1 MALKFARDLQAEV
14 VTPPQVTPQNASGF
28 GSEVTPIGTDVLFG
42 RKTPAD
48 GARDVLALLDSLQ

>member
-1 MALKFARDLQAEV
+1 MKTISL
-14 VTPPQVTPQNASGF
+14 
-28 GSEVTPIGTDVLFG
+28 GTDVLFG